1 MDEKNTI
8 FQNSVIG
15 FRELRNNISEVFE
28 GVIHNYQIIESTNK
42 KKRHSDSA
50 VIMAA
55 KLLEG
60 ILYAYTFN
68 PVVQRDT
75 QTGLQK
81 ITLNE
86 IDVYG
91 SGKTKDDAAASL
103 LNAVISSTVE
113 YFNEINLNMRIYQ
126 QKIKLPYYLRI
137 KQSKTKDALK
147 ELLSL

>member
-1 MDEKNTI
+1 MDEGNQI
-8 FQNSVIG
+8 FQDTVIG

-28 GVIHNYQIIESTNK
+28 GVIHGFQIIESTNK
-42 KKRHSDSA
+42 KKRQSDSA

-55 KLLEG
+55 KLLDG

-68 PVVQRDT
+68 PVVRKDT

-91 SGKTKDDAAASL
+91 SGRTKDDAAANL
-103 LNAVISSTVE
+103 LIAVINSTVE
-113 YFNEINLNMRIYQ
+113 YFKNIDLNMRIYQ
-126 QKIKLPYYLRI
+126 QKIKLPYFLRI
-137 KQSKTKDALK
+137 KQCKTKD
-147 ELLSL
+147 EIMNLLSL

>member
-1 MDEKNTI
+1 MDEKNKI
-8 FQNSVIG
+8 FQDTVIG

-28 GVIHNYQIIESTNK
+28 GVIHNYQIVRSTNK

-50 VIMAA
+50 VILAA
-55 KLLEG
+55 KLLDG

-91 SGKTKDDAAASL
+91 SGVTKDIAATNL
-103 LNAVISSTVE
+103 LNAVIDSTVE
-113 YFNEINLNMRIYQ
+113 YFNDIDLNMRIDQ
-126 QKIKLPYYLRI
+126 QKIKLPYYLKI
-137 KQSKTKDALK
+137 KETHTKDKLMD
-147 ELLSL
+147 LLSL

>member
-1 MDEKNTI
+1 MDEENKI
-8 FQNSVIG
+8 FQDTVIG

-28 GVIHNYQIIESTNK
+28 GVIHNYQIVKSTNK

-50 VIMAA
+50 VILAA

-60 ILYAYTFN
+60 ILYAYTFK

-91 SGKTKDDAAASL
+91 SGETKDIAAVNL
-103 LNAVISSTVE
+103 LNAVINSTVE
-113 YFNEINLNMRIYQ
+113 YFNDIDLNMRIYK
-126 QKIKLPYYLRI
+126 QKIKLPYYLKI
-137 KQSKTKDALK
+137 KETQTKDELMN
-147 ELLSL
+147 LLSL

>member
-1 MDEKNTI
+1 MDEENKI
-8 FQNSVIG
+8 FQNTVIG

-28 GVIHNYQIIESTNK
+28 DVIHNYKIVTSTNK
-42 KKRHSDSA
+42 KRRQSDSA
-50 VIMAA
+50 VILAA

-91 SGKTKDDAAASL
+91 SGETKDIAAANL
-103 LNAVISSTVE
+103 LNAVINSTVE
-113 YFNEINLNMRIYQ
+113 YFNNIDLNMRIYK
-126 QKIKLPYYLRI
+126 QKIKLPYYLKI
-137 KQSKTKDALK
+137 KQTDTKDELT

>member
-1 MDEKNTI
+1 MDEENKI
-8 FQNSVIG
+8 FQDTVIG

-28 GVIHNYQIIESTNK
+28 GVIHNYRIIESTNK

-50 VIMAA
+50 VILAA

-91 SGKTKDDAAASL
+91 SGRTKDDAADNL
-103 LNAVISSTVE
+103 IIAVINSTVE
-113 YFNEINLNMRIYQ
+113 YFKNIDLNMRIYE

-137 KQSKTKDALK
+137 KQSKTKEELRD
-147 ELLSL
+147 LLSL